1 MTDTYPTQ
9 PADQHVRANN
19 SAAGGGGTPR
29 DLARQTLRETLAALR
44 RASGD
49 SQVTSKATTRRPLG
63 SAGADGRDPRP
74 VSAVLEDLMVTHAWE
89 APTAA
94 AAIVD
99 AWAQIAPELAAHVT
113 IEHYD
118 PGTRRLELRPD
129 SPTYATQLRLL
140 GDAAI
145 CRRVNAVVGH
155 DVVRAV
161 RVLTIGS
168 PRVRPPTRLPECP
181 PPGSLPRQGPGID
194 RSRGRIRTI
203 PSPSDPA
210 ARTTPGHGRRHA
222 PAVNAWARVP
232 ARLGTLTQNPGSE
245 ACSPPARMGRHR
257 TSAPKWQQRWGRR
270 RHTTR
275 SADTA
280 VSRS

>member
-181 PPGSLPRQGPGID
+181 PTRKPPPPGPRNRPIPRPDSDHPQPVGPGRPDNPWARAAARARRERVGESPRATRNTDTEPRQ
-194 RSRGRIRTI
+194 
-203 PSPSDPA
+203 
-210 ARTTPGHGRRHA
+210 
-222 PAVNAWARVP
+222 
-232 ARLGTLTQNPGSE
+232 
-245 ACSPPARMGRHR
+245 
-257 TSAPKWQQRWGRR
+257 
-270 RHTTR
+270 
-275 SADTA
+275 
-280 VSRS
+280 